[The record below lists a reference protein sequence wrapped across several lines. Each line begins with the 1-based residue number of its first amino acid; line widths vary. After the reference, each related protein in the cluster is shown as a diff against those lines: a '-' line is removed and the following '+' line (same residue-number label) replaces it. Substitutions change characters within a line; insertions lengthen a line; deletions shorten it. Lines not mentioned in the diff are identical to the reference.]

1 MRSRTPNRAHLPM
14 EPQFAD
20 DLPCGPRRIAVLRLL
35 GYRKGKTPVSVAAR
49 HLLDEASRVGPSLA
63 HPRAVWRIVP
73 VGEKLDL
80 EGRPDRVRVLKGATC
95 LAFALCTIGP
105 GVEQEASRLSSSGEL
120 ALASVFDA
128 WGSEAVETL
137 AENLQRHIKTQVA
150 GFWAAA
156 NRLSP
161 GYRGWSV
168 EDQAWL
174 FSHLPAAALGVR
186 LTPGFMMV
194 PRKSISF
201 VMKLS
206 PSEVRQ

>member
-1 MRSRTPNRAHLPM
+1 MQSRIPDRAHLLM
-14 EPQFAD
+14 EPQIAD
-20 DLPCGPRRIAVLRLL
+20 ALPCDPRRIAVLRLL
-35 GYRKGKTPVSVAAR
+35 GYRKGKTPVGAAAR
-49 HLLDEASRVGPSLA
+49 HLLDEVSEVGPSLA
-63 HPRAVWRIVP
+63 HPRAVWRV
-73 VGEKLDL
+73 VSVDEKLDL
-80 EGRPDRVRVLKGATC
+80 EGRPDRVRVLRGATC
-95 LAFALCTIGP
+95 LTFALCTIGR
-105 GVEQEASRLSSSGEL
+105 GVEQESSRLSSDGEL
-120 ALASVFDA
+120 ALASVLDA

-137 AENLQRHIKTQVA
+137 AENLQHHIKTRVA
-150 GFWAAA
+150 GFWAAG

-174 FSHLPAAALGVR
+174 FSHLPADTLGVR

-206 PSEVRQ
+206 PSEVRR